1 MSTAPAPPVDLR
13 VVGYLVRQSDGT
25 VVGEVEGIRPT
36 GIRVHKIP
44 GHARHAGYVPTA
56 ALAGID
62 HLTNT
67 VNLAPGI
74 TLGRIVDA
82 PPPPDQAPDG
92 WHKSA
97 DWWADLLGHYGLFES
112 EGRGSEPFLH
122 PDQR

>member
-1 MSTAPAPPVDLR
+1 MSSPTAAIGDLR
-13 VVGYLVRQSDGT
+13 HIGYQVRDSDGN
-25 VVGEVEGIRPT
+25 VIGEVEGVRPA

-44 GHARHAGYVPTA
+44 GHPGHAGYIPTA
-56 ALAGID
+56 AFARID
-62 HLTNT
+62 AATNT
-67 VNLAPGI
+67 ITLAPGVHKD
-74 TLGRIVDA
+74 LVVDA

-97 DWWADLLGHYGLFES
+97 DWWSDLLGHYGLFES